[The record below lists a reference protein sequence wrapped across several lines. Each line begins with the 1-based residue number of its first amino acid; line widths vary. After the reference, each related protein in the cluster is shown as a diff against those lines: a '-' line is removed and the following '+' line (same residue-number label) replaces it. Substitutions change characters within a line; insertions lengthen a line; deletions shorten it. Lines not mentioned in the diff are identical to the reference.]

1 MYDLE
6 FNGRTASM
14 LGIKIAYRPDMPVPQ
29 RSIESIKIPGRDGSL
44 IISDSTYND
53 ITIDVEMNFISRP
66 TDWGYRFSQIKKW
79 LKGSG
84 RLKFPFENGNFY
96 KCKNVSIDT
105 VYRTVKEAGEFTA
118 SFLCEPYAYFES
130 GTIPIEQTT
139 PTILN
144 PYSLSKPIYIV
155 TGTGECKLWVNGNIM
170 TANVEGNLTI
180 DTDLM
185 IAYKEDGTIQNT
197 KVTGDYEGL
206 YLKEGENDLTI
217 NNPFSLQIIPNWR
230 TL

>member
-1 MYDLE
+1 MYNEVAARDI
-6 FNGRTASM
+6 GVMVVR
-14 LGIKIAYRPDMPVPQ
+14 RPSIPSPV
-29 RSIESIKIPGRDGSL
+29 RRISEITIPGRDGSL
-44 IISDSTYND
+44 IVGEGTYEDILISVDLNYMSPSN
-53 ITIDVEMNFISRP
+53 E
-66 TDWGYRFSQIKKW
+66 WGAVFRKIKKW
-79 LKGSG
+79 LLGKGSG
-84 RLKFPFENGNFY
+84 RLFLSDDMAFFFKV
-96 KCKNVSIDT
+96 KNVEIGENE
-105 VYRTVKEAGEFTA
+105 RTSKRIGVITPTFT
-118 SFLCEPYAYFES
+118 CDPYIYLNA

-144 PYSLSKPIYIV
+144 LYSLSKPIYIV